1 MYCCPKE
8 IFSLG
13 DQTKAKKK
21 KKKYYF
27 LEKQKWSTPLGK
39 LNIAYHNH
47 SCYAGKL

>member
-21 KKKYYF
+21 KKKV
-27 LEKQKWSTPLGK
+27 LLPREAEVVHTTW
-39 LNIAYHNH
+39 
-47 SCYAGKL
+47 